1 MSSTEFHIGYPGLYE
16 ALGSAEIRL
25 LHLNPSPEPSSNI
38 YCQLERYS
46 LLDLINPTTFQAFEA
61 LSYTWGD
68 PSAVEDIFV
77 NNQGFTVTSNLGA
90 FLRQRRE
97 SNSTVTLWI
106 DAVCINQ
113 TDFQEKNQQIPMMS
127 MIYAGAARL
136 TIWLGS
142 ASEDSHLAIDQLRLL
157 GSGSPYDKM
166 LRLGETQ
173 VQQIQ
178 RLLKRPWWTRIWI
191 VQELVLGGAFCEFDK
206 IMVFCGPE
214 VLSWPNLVIAAAR
227 LKAHEDDQREVLP
240 VISTILELDSL
251 RESARHY
258 LHRPDALVASFDLL
272 CRFRNFLATN
282 PRDKIYAIYNMFS
295 TSPAESLRPRYEA
308 EVYDVYLDFAI
319 ATISSEIGLEIL
331 RHCGESGPAMPSW
344 VPDWSIP
351 LTCEPLPIRR
361 IPRYFDVPWWAE
373 PKRSIS
379 DGENNQWEEPCLS
392 QVTFTSPI
400 YSLDPS
406 IANKERRNRLN
417 RLAIGARGSGQ
428 VTSLEEIPSGFTF
441 HRFSDEVKLSLGD
454 LLQNNQILLF
464 VEDERCAKS
473 KLLAG
478 NVAKPAHPVR
488 QGEIITERRTKKWLL
503 RELNHLSCNTTITPP
518 QPNQRKLSFNRD
530 ENTLSLDGVLWDTIE
545 ITHDEFV
552 GDVAEDWL
560 NATRFMV
567 AVGCCKRLA
576 VNSKPAQK
584 RHPSI
589 EGLLESFWLTLF
601 AGQTTHFG
609 SSSDTKE
616 DGRRLRYAEW
626 LPEIPFGWTPAP
638 PRTTISNTGHLLVVE
653 GMQILRKVC
662 EVLAIKFSG
671 TTSNY
676 AATSQPGF
684 KGFIPEDWTE
694 RDRKQLEADTSYLAS
709 LWQQQPYDLYHRPF
723 HLPHVVPDPYWEARN
738 QADDLA
744 MRLMRES
751 PLPYIVGPGSSSE
764 EGQKFKFA
772 AAEAERCW
780 RSKPSIVPQGTL
792 DPCIEQFALGRK
804 FFITQKGYFGLGPKN
819 TKPGD
824 RIIAL
829 PGSQVPFVMREES
842 TKNFQHAW
850 RLIGESFVHGVMNGE
865 IIAQWKSGVLK
876 SETIVLV

>member
-1 MSSTEFHIGYPGLYE
+1 MSSTELHIGYPGLYE

-25 LHLNPSPEPSSNI
+25 LHFFPSPEPSSNI

-97 SNSTVTLWI
+97 PNSTVTLWI

-392 QVTFTSPI
+392 QVTFTSPV

-441 HRFSDEVKLSLGD
+441 HRFSDEVKSSLGD

-530 ENTLSLDGVLWDTIE
+530 EKTLSLDGVLWDTIE

-567 AVGCCKRLA
+567 AVG
-576 VNSKPAQK
+576 
-584 RHPSI
+584 
-589 EGLLESFWLTLF
+589 
-601 AGQTTHFG
+601 
-609 SSSDTKE
+609 SSDTKE

-653 GMQILRKVC
+653 GMQILRK
-662 EVLAIKFSG
+662 
-671 TTSNY
+671 
-676 AATSQPGF
+676 
-684 KGFIPEDWTE
+684 
-694 RDRKQLEADTSYLAS
+694 
-709 LWQQQPYDLYHRPF
+709 QPYDLYHKPF

-772 AAEAERCW
+772 VVEAERCW
-780 RSKPSIVPQGTL
+780 RSKLSIVPQGTL

-804 FFITQKGYFGLGPKN
+804 FFITPKGYFGLGPKN